1 MTESIVDF
9 NNDKEFPIATMFYCP
24 KITGLQ
30 KMYSLINIDISIE
43 VRSTTT
49 QYDCQ

>member
-1 MTESIVDF
+1 MTKSIVDF

-43 VRSTTT
+43 VPAATPHS
-49 QYDCQ
+49 DCQ

>member
-1 MTESIVDF
+1 MTKSIVDF

-30 KMYSLINIDISIE
+30 IILSLINIDISIE
-43 VRSTTT
+43 VPATTT
-49 QYDCQ
+49 HYDCQ